1 MRSIAIVTD
10 SSAALPADFF
20 AEATASGGLAQVDLP
35 VSIAGQPLEGLSSAE
50 IDAAIVTAHVQGE
63 QVTTSGASPGELI
76 EVYERLASEG
86 YAGIISIHL
95 SGALSGTCD
104 AARVAADMVQLP
116 VAVID
121 SENLA
126 MALGQVVINLY
137 RFTENTDDLETAVEV
152 AEDLCAAVKL
162 FFFIPT
168 LDAIKRGG
176 RVAPALAM
184 VAQMFQI
191 RPVATVLDGKLIYLE
206 RPRTTP
212 KAIERLTELT
222 LDFSAEQAKG
232 SHRFAAGVPA
242 PTGRV
247 VAVHYCGNLLQ
258 AQGFQRSL
266 GEPAED
272 AELLPLPPVLSAHSG
287 LGALAA
293 VVY

>member
-10 SSAALPADFF
+10 SSAALPADFLT
-20 AEATASGGLAQVDLP
+20 EATASGGFALVELS
-35 VSIAGQPLEGLSSAE
+35 VSIAGQPLEGLTPAE

-63 QVTTSGASPGELI
+63 QVTTSGASPGELL
-76 EVYERLASEG
+76 EAYERLASQG
-86 YAGIISIHL
+86 YTGIISLHI

-104 AARVAADMVQLP
+104 AARVAADMTQLP

-126 MALGQVVINLY
+126 MALGQTVMELY
-137 RFTENTDDLETAVEV
+137 RFTAETDDLEAAVEV

-168 LDAIKRGG
+168 LDALKRGG
-176 RVAPALAM
+176 RVAPPLAV

-191 RPVATVLDGKLIYLE
+191 RPVATVLDGKLTYLE

-212 KAIERLTELT
+212 KAIERLTQLT
-222 LDFSAEQAKG
+222 LDYSDEQVKGAQRFSAG
-232 SHRFAAGVPA
+232 LPA
-242 PTGRV
+242 PRGRV
-247 VAVHYCGNLLQ
+247 VAVHYCGNLRQ
-258 AQGFQRSL
+258 AEEFKKSL
-266 GEPAED
+266 GEPAKN